1 MSISQYKPTAYDLHL
16 NLTEILTEIWWLN
29 ICKELSKEF
38 SVDLYEEW
46 LIESAKKKWEPDFV
60 DFDYAIQK
68 IRENDKTFFD
78 FGGKIYIFNI
88 STVLTNLK
96 KKLILEC

>member
-1 MSISQYKPTAYDLHL
+1 MLISQYKPTAYDLHL

-46 LIESAKKKWEPDFV
+46 LIESAKKKWELDFV
-60 DFDYAIQK
+60 DFDFAIQK
-68 IRENDKTFFD
+68 IRENENEGF
-78 FGGKIYIFNI
+78 
-88 STVLTNLK
+88 L
-96 KKLILEC
+96 